1 MRTTLKTPFLVT
13 LALAG
18 LLWLHCPASAHDDGE
33 DDRFPEE
40 VGEVHHGDR
49 PDLSALHQDFHA
61 PPYRKREHRRVH
73 RWVQRRAPRC
83 LGPLDCGPV
92 AARGR
97 ARESGTAPRC
107 LGALDCGPV
116 ASPR

>member
-1 MRTTLKTPFLVT
+1 MRTTLKKPFLVT
-13 LALAG
+13 LSLAG
-18 LLWLHCPASAHDDGE
+18 LLLLNSPVSAHDDWQYERFHDELGE
-33 DDRFPEE
+33 LHQ
-40 VGEVHHGDR
+40 GEHGD
-49 PDLSALHQDFHA
+49 LNALPQEFHEH
-61 PPYRKREHRRVH
+61 PYGKREHRRGH